1 MPKFCDRCC
10 NPMNLENHKIQT
22 SLRKCSACY
31 KKLLNLKTV
40 NDSDKSETEILESFE
55 YEKDVRSHPIDV
67 DDSQVNTLTGVSL
80 NISVTDSIVP
90 KFVFIYSPGFRGFTI
105 FMSYGTP
112 LNFIPGQMIWEQ
124 DKRSQD
130 VTDARRTKQK
140 NVTGDARPT
149 GKSTVRYPA
158 PGGCVHYSMPL
169 SALVSGRLG
178 DLAKLWDSCRSCF
191 DMLLGLGKNRCVS
204 FPH

>member
-67 DDSQVNTLTGVSL
+67 DDSQVNTLTG
-80 NISVTDSIVP
+80 
-90 KFVFIYSPGFRGFTI
+90 PGFRGFTI

-124 DKRSQD
+124 DKS
-130 VTDARRTKQK
+130 
-140 NVTGDARPT
+140 NEPIEF
-149 GKSTVRYPA
+149 
-158 PGGCVHYSMPL
+158 
-169 SALVSGRLG
+169 LG
-178 DLAKLWDSCRSCF
+178 
-191 DMLLGLGKNRCVS
+191 
-204 FPH
+204 